1 MADDR
6 LPRGKISLTSGFF
19 EKIEVFTKTL
29 GVLVLGYSGIGWI
42 KIFRWYEQY
51 SGCKSALD
59 GSEFDAV
66 CDIGVE
72 EMGLN
77 GLEAIIMTIIGLYL
91 LSFSV
96 KGYWY
101 RQELSKYERKN

>member
-19 EKIEVFTKTL
+19 EKIEGLTQTL

-51 SGCKSALD
+51 SGCKKEF
-59 GSEFDAV
+59 GSEFDGV

-77 GLEAIIMTIIGLYL
+77 VLETIIMTIIGLYL

-101 RQELSKYERKN
+101 RQELSKNERKN